1 LKGHVNG
8 ALNNGAMPDEIVEV
22 FVRVPLTWG
31 FLHRT
36 RASRLAVEMFRER
49 GLV

>member
-1 LKGHVNG
+1 VNG

-22 FVRVPLTWG
+22 FVQGSAYLG

-49 GLV
+49 GLVV